1 MKIRLPRSGPRPIP
15 ISIQTT
21 GGFRYQQQLDEQ
33 MKIQELERER
43 IFQQFLK
50 EKEMIDEVLI
60 NPFINAALLVC
71 KVVRK
76 IQRENEAATLTKLLQ
91 KKATKEQVI

>member
-1 MKIRLPRSGPRPIP
+1 MKIKLPRSGPRPIP

-21 GGFRYQQQLDEQ
+21 GFRYQQQLDEQ

-60 NPFINAALLVC
+60 NLFINAALLVC

>member
-21 GGFRYQQQLDEQ
+21 GFRYQQQLDEQ

-60 NPFINAALLVC
+60 NLFINAALLVC

>member
-15 ISIQTT
+15 ISIHTT
-21 GGFRYQQQLDEQ
+21 GFRYQQQLDEQ

-60 NPFINAALLVC
+60 NLFINAALLVC

>member
-21 GGFRYQQQLDEQ
+21 GFRYQQQLDEQ

-60 NPFINAALLVC
+60 NLFINAALLVC
-71 KVVRK
+71 KVVRN

>member
-21 GGFRYQQQLDEQ
+21 GFRYQQQLDEQ

-60 NPFINAALLVC
+60 NLFIINAALLVC

>member
-21 GGFRYQQQLDEQ
+21 GFRYQQQLDEQ

-60 NPFINAALLVC
+60 NLFINAALLVC
-71 KVVRK
+71 KVVRT